1 MTDANNNRSSA
12 RPSSAGQPL
21 GLTLDPRLD
30 AAVSQGW
37 EPFEAAARAAGAD
50 RVAGWLAQRA
60 GRPGAKSDL
69 IEPVA
74 AWLDAEDADDRA
86 IAHAELAEM
95 VEGEDDL
102 TADTLWEG
110 VLAHARA
117 VDDPDLMVEA
127 IAHLAEIAEAHG
139 DPLAAAEYHLEFL
152 DWRRRP
158 DHVSDAEAVLDAF
171 DEIIRLARIDGDQ
184 KAAAIFEFRQA
195 AFARL
200 ADADDQRA
208 VQGDWERDP
217 KPYESWA

>member
-1 MTDANNNRSSA
+1 MGEASDNPPSA
-12 RPSSAGQPL
+12 RPAGAGQPL
-21 GLTLDPRLD
+21 GLTLNPRLD

-37 EPFEAAARAAGAD
+37 EDFEAAAQAAGAD

-60 GRPGAKSDL
+60 GRPVATSDL
-69 IEPVA
+69 VEPVA

-86 IAHAELAEM
+86 LARAELAEII
-95 VEGEDDL
+95 EGDDDL

-158 DHVSDAEAVLDAF
+158 DHVSDADAVLDAF
-171 DEIIRLARIDGDQ
+171 DAIIRLARTDGDQ
-184 KAAAIFEFRQA
+184 KAAALFEYRQA
-195 AFARL
+195 AFARIV
-200 ADADDQRA
+200 DADDERA

-217 KPYESWA
+217 KSYESWG

>member
-1 MTDANNNRSSA
+1 MTDASDNQPPA
-12 RPSSAGQPL
+12 RPAGADQPL

-30 AAVSQGW
+30 AAVAQGW
-37 EPFEAAARAAGAD
+37 EAFEAAAQAAGTD

-60 GRPGAKSDL
+60 GRPRAKPDL
-69 IEPVA
+69 LEPVA

-86 IAHAELAEM
+86 IARAELAEL
-95 VEGEDDL
+95 VAGEDDL

-117 VDDPDLMVEA
+117 VADPDLMVEA

-158 DHVSDAEAVLDAF
+158 DHLSDAEAVLDAF

-200 ADADDQRA
+200 MEADDERA

-217 KPYESWA
+217 KPYESW